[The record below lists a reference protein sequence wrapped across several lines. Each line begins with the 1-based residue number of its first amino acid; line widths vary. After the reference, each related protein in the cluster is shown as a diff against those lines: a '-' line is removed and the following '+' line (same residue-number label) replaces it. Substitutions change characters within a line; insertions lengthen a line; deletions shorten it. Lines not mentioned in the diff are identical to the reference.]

1 MSRKSF
7 VLLVLFAMLGS
18 ALAAFA
24 ADEQD
29 NTRSLSGQVM
39 TPKNDPLP
47 NAVVYLKNQK
57 TLGVKTFIAEAD
69 GGYRFGGLSPNV
81 DYQIYAEYQGK
92 RSDTKTLSSFDSR
105 KKVVIHLKIDAE
117 K

>member
-1 MSRKSF
+1 MRIKSL
-7 VLLVLFAMLGS
+7 VVVIALLVALALP
-18 ALAAFA
+18 ALAA
-24 ADEQD
+24 DQQD
-29 NTRSLSGQVM
+29 NTRSLSGQVL

-47 NAVVYLKNQK
+47 NAVVYLKNLK

-81 DYQIYAEYQGK
+81 DYQIYAEYNSK
-92 RSDTKTLSSFDSR
+92 RSDTRTLSSFDSR
-105 KKVVIHLKIDAE
+105 KKVVIHLKIEAP

>member
-1 MSRKSF
+1 MRTKF
-7 VLLVLFAMLGS
+7 FIILVVL
-18 ALAAFA
+18 ALALPAFA
-24 ADEQD
+24 ADQQD
-29 NTRSLSGQVM
+29 NTRSLSGQVL

-47 NAVVYLKNQK
+47 NAVVYLKNLK

-81 DYQIYAEYQGK
+81 DYQIYAEYNGK
-92 RSDTKTLSSFDSR
+92 RSDTRTLSSFDSR
-105 KKVVIHLKIDAE
+105 KKVVIHLKIEAA

>member
-1 MSRKSF
+1 MGRKSF
-7 VLLVLFAMLGS
+7 VCLALFAILGAALPLLS
-18 ALAAFA
+18 A
-24 ADEQD
+24 DQQD

-39 TPKNDPLP
+39 TSQNEPLP
-47 NAVVYLKNQK
+47 NAIVYLKNQK
-57 TLGVKTFIAEAD
+57 TLGVRTFVAEAD

-81 DYQIYAEYQGK
+81 DYQVYAEYQGK

-105 KKVVIHLKIDAE
+105 KKVVIHLRIDPA